1 VRVVVGIAFT
11 GVSML
16 ALLADTAIG
25 SASTSRWR
33 RPLLWTSVVCAVI
46 GIVLL
51 SDFGAEA

>member
-1 VRVVVGIAFT
+1 
-11 GVSML
+11 ML